1 MGAVKKA
8 TIYVD
13 PEMHRAARIYAAG
26 EDLSISDVV
35 NKALAAY
42 FSDLAE
48 DLEDI
53 KTIKKRKN
61 EPRIP
66 MENVLKKLKADG
78 VI

>member
-1 MGAVKKA
+1 MGAAKKS

-13 PEMHRAARIYAAG
+13 PEMHRAARVYAAG
-26 EDLSISDVV
+26 EDLSISDVI

-42 FSDLAE
+42 FSDMEE

-53 KTIKKRKN
+53 KTIKRRKN
-61 EPRIP
+61 EPRVS
-66 MENVLKKLKADG
+66 MEKVLKKLKADG